1 MKKSSKGIKPL
12 HLLTDIHKKYNDI
25 SLFNKRMMQSPY
37 NRKSHRIK
45 LSPFP
50 TSALM
55 QFQDLKPKI
64 ERRYR
69 ISSVSTSIDTQTG
82 KDKKISITK
91 RKPKLIKD
99 KLTYHSANASFI
111 PMSKKDIYLSL
122 NSLSHDTESAM
133 PSIKTKPVNLK
144 TKLILKD
151 IVNFQQKE
159 KDNDKSS
166 MIVYKVFSSNT
177 IRSKTKQFIEDYK
190 KEIVVQK
197 TKKKKETQFK
207 LLRESFIHVNK
218 SIHSAISKGKS
229 NKVKPDNYAIELM
242 YTQEYPFFF
251 NSKIIY
257 EGMGNVYEN
266 RMVKVTQ
273 CENKIPIMVGNTFA
287 EKYFELRD
295 QMLSYVKD
303 QFTITFRKEKRNTS
317 IGRTNIDD
325 TNGFLVHIMKNESL
339 FEKEDHFFINSF
351 SIRAWKSEFPETE
364 LNITE
369 SLCESIIQSKRSNH
383 GYKKKK
389 SKKSQKIERGYSL
402 LKEKEFFSL
411 STRHKDKKTLYLEKL
426 IKQNDKSFK
435 GKLKV
440 NIFKKLYN
448 IQEPNSSRQ
457 LTTYKDELKII
468 TQIPNKIFTQLKN
481 FIYKQDEDSFKLK
494 VIAITFKYNINSLDE
509 KRNTLLNIS
518 SQCNLISFVSFLLN
532 RGADPN
538 IGNVYKNTP
547 LHYALSHKNFDM
559 ATLLIKYKADEN
571 VLNNKDLPP
580 WKCIGE
586 SCDK

>member
-218 SIHSAISKGKS
+218 SIHSAVSKGKC

-242 YTQEYPFFF
+242 YRQE
-251 NSKIIY
+251 
-257 EGMGNVYEN
+257 
-266 RMVKVTQ
+266 
-273 CENKIPIMVGNTFA
+273 
-287 EKYFELRD
+287 
-295 QMLSYVKD
+295 
-303 QFTITFRKEKRNTS
+303 
-317 IGRTNIDD
+317 
-325 TNGFLVHIMKNESL
+325 
-339 FEKEDHFFINSF
+339 
-351 SIRAWKSEFPETE
+351 
-364 LNITE
+364 
-369 SLCESIIQSKRSNH
+369 
-383 GYKKKK
+383 
-389 SKKSQKIERGYSL
+389 
-402 LKEKEFFSL
+402 
-411 STRHKDKKTLYLEKL
+411 
-426 IKQNDKSFK
+426 
-435 GKLKV
+435 
-440 NIFKKLYN
+440 
-448 IQEPNSSRQ
+448 
-457 LTTYKDELKII
+457 
-468 TQIPNKIFTQLKN
+468 
-481 FIYKQDEDSFKLK
+481 
-494 VIAITFKYNINSLDE
+494 
-509 KRNTLLNIS
+509 
-518 SQCNLISFVSFLLN
+518 
-532 RGADPN
+532 
-538 IGNVYKNTP
+538 
-547 LHYALSHKNFDM
+547 
-559 ATLLIKYKADEN
+559 
-571 VLNNKDLPP
+571 
-580 WKCIGE
+580 
-586 SCDK
+586 